1 MAPLPTD
8 PRGEDA
14 GFVTELTRHQAAI
27 HAFLTSILPGESGIE
42 DILQH
47 TNLYLWEH
55 RADFTP
61 GTSFKSWAFTCARW
75 QARSWMNR
83 TKRQSWLVVDDQLAN
98 AMCES
103 FEAAPTSEA
112 SESVDALRQCLSKLK
127 ESDRLLLL
135 SHYQHEKSLK
145 KCSQLFDRSV
155 GSLKV
160 ALFRLRAGLR
170 RCITSRITIERV
182 QS

>member
-1 MAPLPTD
+1 MENPPDSTGAN
-8 PRGEDA
+8 EA
-14 GFVTELTRHQAAI
+14 AFVTELTRHQAAI
-27 HAFLTSILPGESGIE
+27 HAFLTSIVPGEPGID
-42 DILQH
+42 DILQQ

-55 RADFTP
+55 RNDFTP

-75 QARSWMNR
+75 QARSWMTR
-83 TKRQSWLVVDDQLAN
+83 QKRQSWLVVDDRLAE
-98 AMCES
+98 AMCGK
-103 FEAAPTSEA
+103 FEEAPVEEA
-112 SESVDALRQCLSKLK
+112 SDSVNALRLCLGKLK

-155 GSLKV
+155 NSLKV

-170 RCITSRITIERV
+170 RCITSQIAFEQT
-182 QS
+182 QT